1 MSLTVE
7 IVRQALRG
15 VDDPEIHKDLVSL
28 NMVGDISIDGTA
40 VRLRID
46 LTTPA
51 CPLKGKISG
60 DIDAALLA
68 VGATTVDIEWGAQ
81 VRQQLGGAHGLIP
94 GVKNVIAVGAGK
106 GGVGKSTVAVNIAA
120 ALAQSGASV
129 GLLDGDIYGPSMP
142 TMLGLTERPKAGA
155 DQKILPMHAHGMLC
169 ISMGSFVPAEAAL
182 IWRGPM
188 LNNALRQFFAD
199 VRWGELDYLVID
211 LPPGTGD
218 VPLSLSQMV
227 NVGAAVIVT
236 TPQDVALADV
246 VRAKTMFDQLKIPV
260 AGLIENMA
268 GFTPPGSDQVIDL
281 FGAGGGE
288 KAAAKLGVPLLG
300 SLPIEPEICV
310 GGDAG
315 TPLVIS
321 HPNHPV
327 AQRFTAVAEALA
339 GKLSM
344 LSASEPKMP
353 PPAPSEG
360 GLQVETS

>member
-68 VGATTVDIEWGAQ
+68 VGATTVDI
-81 VRQQLGGAHGLIP
+81 
-94 GVKNVIAVGAGK
+94 VIAVGAGK